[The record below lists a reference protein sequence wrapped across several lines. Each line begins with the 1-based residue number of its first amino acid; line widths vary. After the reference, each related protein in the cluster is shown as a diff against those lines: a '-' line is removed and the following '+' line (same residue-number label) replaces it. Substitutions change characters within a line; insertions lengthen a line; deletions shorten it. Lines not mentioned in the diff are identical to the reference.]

1 MQNYHRHSSYS
12 NILTNADS
20 ACLNEEYAKRAVE
33 VGHKVISS
41 VEHGWQGYYYE
52 TYELAHKYGLKC
64 VIGAEAYW
72 VKDRQKEY
80 LIDVDEKTGE
90 EKWSLDRSNNHI
102 ILLAKNNN
110 GRESINDILSEASLT
125 GFYRRPRIDLDL
137 LMSLPP
143 DDVLITTAC
152 IAFDGYTDIDSII
165 FQLAEYFGKNFMLE
179 VQYHNTE
186 KQKIWNAHLA
196 QLSREN
202 GIEMI
207 AGLDSHYIY
216 PEDNVLRDDLLASR
230 GTHYDDEIGWYLD
243 YPDDAT
249 TEQRFV
255 EQNVLTHDEIKRV
268 MSNCNVTLEF
278 ADYDAVKIFQKD
290 IKLPTLYPDKTTE
303 EKNEMY
309 RHLINDKLD
318 EYLKDIPIEEH
329 QKYRDAVGMEVQT
342 YIDTGMVDYPLLDY
356 EIVKDAV
363 AHGGL
368 ITDSGRGCFTEDAL
382 IHTNTDLKK
391 ISEVKVGDKVIDM
404 YGHFNK
410 VINTLSYE
418 IDEELIQIK
427 YMYGSVK
434 EYPNICTKD
443 HKIFIHRNGKNE
455 WIKASEIVLSDYVCL
470 PKIKEL
476 NDDVILI
483 DLCNYADDKCTFD
496 DRYIYEYSPY
506 INNKYPYSPKEIS
519 EKFGVSKKI
528 IEDYA
533 NGIKDDFPRYPGLLK
548 QILDYIPFGSTKEY
562 RRYIKFKRTKQVNRY
577 IPMDF
582 TMGQFIGLMY
592 GDGCNRQ
599 DRGDVTLA
607 INTENRKNTINRDI
621 FNAIA
626 LRLGLGVSENKSNN
640 RSLSDLTICS
650 RTLSNFISKELF
662 ISIDG
667 TDKQFNAAWFN
678 AADQVK
684 RGILNGLFLSDGSN
698 KEEGRKSFDNT
709 SSSLIN
715 AYKILSLGTENG
727 ILGLIT
733 RAGGKDSRGY
743 NRKKSYKLRASNSV
757 YDAKKRC
764 ERCLQD
770 NDYWY
775 LPVKDIE
782 ILPKRKTRV
791 YDLTVDNS
799 HSFLVNNMIVHNS
812 AVGYMTNSLCGFSS
826 VDRLKADIKL
836 YPERFI
842 STTRILETKS
852 LPDIDLNVG
861 TVSIFKEAQEHILG
875 KDHAVPMIAFGTLKK
890 KAAFKLYAKSQGID
904 FSIANIIS
912 NQISEYDEAVK
923 NADDDD
929 KADINIY
936 DYVDERYRQY
946 IERSERYWGVISDKK
961 QAPSAYLLYQ
971 GDIRREIGLIKCKS
985 ESTGKEVITCVID
998 GAIAENYKF
1007 LKNDILKVDVV
1018 LLIDEVFK
1026 RIGINHFS
1034 VPVLLDKI
1042 KNDEAVWDIYANGY
1056 TIGIN
1061 QVEKEGSREKC
1072 RKYKPHNISEL
1083 SAFVAAIRPG
1093 FKSMYKRF
1101 ENREDFSWGIPALD
1115 NLLRT
1120 EQLPVSFLFF
1130 QEQVMA
1136 VLNYAGFPMD
1146 QCYGI
1151 IKAIAKKHPEK
1162 VKPLKA
1168 KFIDGFKQKLIDV
1181 EGLSE
1186 SEAQDNADKVWT
1198 IVNDN
1203 CGYSF
1208 NSSHAYCMAL
1218 DSLYQAWQ
1226 KAHYPYEFYETLLQ
1240 FYTDKGKKDK
1250 VQQLKGEMQRAFGIQ
1265 EGAYDFGADNRKF
1278 TADKEHGC
1286 IYPALSSIKQMNNII
1301 SEELFALK
1309 DNAYNNLTELLVDI
1323 KDKTS
1328 INSGKLNILIRI
1340 GYFKRFGSMID
1351 VWNFAGEEKDGD
1363 KKVKSLFAQL
1373 YGKKTVLKSK
1383 ADNLGISHEVME
1395 KFSQKSTEKSF
1406 LGVDSLGL
1414 LNYLWDNRIKEEDNP
1429 YDLITYQKEYLGYIQ
1444 YTNEELSWRYV
1455 CVTNLDTRY
1464 SPKFS
1469 AYCLQNGNDMTM
1481 KIHKKKPWKDK
1492 SCKTSWTEL
1501 PLQEGD
1507 IVYISK
1513 CKREPN

>member
-165 FQLAEYFGKNFMLE
+165 FQIAEYFGKNFMLE

-186 KQKIWNAHLA
+186 KQKIWNAHLV

-255 EQNVLTHDEIKRV
+255 EQNVLTHDEIKRA
-268 MSNCNVTLEF
+268 MSNCDVTLEF

-329 QKYRDAVGMEVQT
+329 QKYRDAVDMEVQT

-368 ITDSGRGCFTEDAL
+368 ITDSGRG
-382 IHTNTDLKK
+382 
-391 ISEVKVGDKVIDM
+391 
-404 YGHFNK
+404 
-410 VINTLSYE
+410 
-418 IDEELIQIK
+418 
-427 YMYGSVK
+427 
-434 EYPNICTKD
+434 
-443 HKIFIHRNGKNE
+443 
-455 WIKASEIVLSDYVCL
+455 
-470 PKIKEL
+470 
-476 NDDVILI
+476 
-483 DLCNYADDKCTFD
+483 
-496 DRYIYEYSPY
+496 
-506 INNKYPYSPKEIS
+506 
-519 EKFGVSKKI
+519 
-528 IEDYA
+528 
-533 NGIKDDFPRYPGLLK
+533 
-548 QILDYIPFGSTKEY
+548 
-562 RRYIKFKRTKQVNRY
+562 
-577 IPMDF
+577 
-582 TMGQFIGLMY
+582 
-592 GDGCNRQ
+592 
-599 DRGDVTLA
+599 
-607 INTENRKNTINRDI
+607 
-621 FNAIA
+621 
-626 LRLGLGVSENKSNN
+626 
-640 RSLSDLTICS
+640 
-650 RTLSNFISKELF
+650 
-662 ISIDG
+662 
-667 TDKQFNAAWFN
+667 
-678 AADQVK
+678 
-684 RGILNGLFLSDGSN
+684 
-698 KEEGRKSFDNT
+698 
-709 SSSLIN
+709 
-715 AYKILSLGTENG
+715 
-727 ILGLIT
+727 
-733 RAGGKDSRGY
+733 
-743 NRKKSYKLRASNSV
+743 
-757 YDAKKRC
+757 
-764 ERCLQD
+764 
-770 NDYWY
+770 
-775 LPVKDIE
+775 
-782 ILPKRKTRV
+782 
-791 YDLTVDNS
+791 
-799 HSFLVNNMIVHNS
+799 S

-1309 DNAYNNLTELLVDI
+1309 DNAYNNLAELLVDI

-1351 VWNFAGEEKDGD
+1351 VWNFAGEEKDGG

-1406 LGVDSLGL
+1406 LGVDTLGL
-1414 LNYLWDNRIKEEDNP
+1414 LNYLWDNRIKKEDNP
-1429 YDLITYQKEYLGYIQ
+1429 YDLIAYQKEYLGYIQ

-1492 SCKTSWTEL
+1492 SCKTSWAEL

-1507 IVYISK
+1507 IIYVSE
-1513 CKREPN
+1513 CKREPKRIKKDDDWITDETNLEWWIKDYKLIYRKQT